1 MQQLKTASNTVEPV
15 ISFIQSNIFK
25 NAEDLIYDS
34 NIAKDVIIK
43 WMQHI
48 MRFWQKNKAKVDA
61 LAMLNESTALW
72 IPDYFQKA
80 LLIKSREGEF
90 PYFGEKSMML
100 HVDDFWWSHRHIV
113 KVTNFTLA

>member
-15 ISFIQSNIFK
+15 ISFIQSNIFT

-48 MRFWQKNKAKVDA
+48 MRF
-61 LAMLNESTALW
+61 
-72 IPDYFQKA
+72 
-80 LLIKSREGEF
+80 
-90 PYFGEKSMML
+90 
-100 HVDDFWWSHRHIV
+100 
-113 KVTNFTLA
+113 